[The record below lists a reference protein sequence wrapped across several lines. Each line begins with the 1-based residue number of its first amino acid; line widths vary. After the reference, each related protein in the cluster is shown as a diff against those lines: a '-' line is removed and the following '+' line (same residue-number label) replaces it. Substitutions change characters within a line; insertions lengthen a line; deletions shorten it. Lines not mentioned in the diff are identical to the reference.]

1 MVVVRRGP
9 RSMADPATGG
19 TKLPVKTK
27 MYGGRVPI
35 QEMPESETRLD
46 LMLMTRL
53 IREVHRDIRPI
64 TPTAH
69 RCTIQ
74 SSVS

>member
-35 QEMPESETRLD
+35 QEMPESDCDFSALGMQWQGAAAVVD
-46 LMLMTRL
+46 NAVVLQM
-53 IREVHRDIRPI
+53 IRM
-64 TPTAH
+64 
-69 RCTIQ
+69 CTN
-74 SSVS
+74 